1 MGLDRKDIGII
12 TPYAA
17 QVKLIKQLLIE
28 KELKVEVNSVDGF
41 QGREKEAIIISF
53 VRSNDEG
60 EIGFLKDLRRLNVA
74 ITRPRRKLICVGNS
88 KTLSSHETYRKF
100 IEYIKEKGRFH
111 SLES

>member
-1 MGLDRKDIGII
+1 MGLDKRDIGII

-17 QVKLIKQLLIE
+17 QVKLIKQLLLE

-41 QGREKEAIIISF
+41 QGREKEAIIVSF

-74 ITRPRRKLICVGNS
+74 ITRPRRKLILIGNT
-88 KTLSSHETYRKF
+88 KTLSSHPVYKHFVEYVRKVG
-100 IEYIKEKGRFH
+100 EVCELK
-111 SLES
+111 